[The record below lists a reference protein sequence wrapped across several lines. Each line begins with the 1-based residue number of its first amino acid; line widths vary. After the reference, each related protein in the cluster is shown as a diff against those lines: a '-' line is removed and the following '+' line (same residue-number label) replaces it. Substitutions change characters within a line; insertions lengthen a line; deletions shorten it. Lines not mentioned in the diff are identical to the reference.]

1 MKLRF
6 NKKCNN
12 YTKNIR
18 ARSSSNR
25 NDIFQNCSIPKYEN
39 DYYILT
45 KTISVAIN
53 VVNQ

>member
-12 YTKNIR
+12 HTKNIR

-25 NDIFQNCSIPKYEN
+25 NDVLQNCPMLKYEN

-45 KTISVAIN
+45 KTISVAIKRR
-53 VVNQ
+53 